1 VRAVAIL
8 TAAGSGAR
16 LGADQP
22 KALVRLAGVP
32 LVVRAADAL
41 VASGVV
47 RRLVVTAPAS
57 DVGTFAELLD
67 DAGLAVPVLVV
78 PGGSTRQA
86 SVAAGLAALAGEDP
100 ATPVLV
106 HDAARPLVPAR
117 MVRRVVG
124 AVAMGRPAVVPALP
138 VADTVKQVADDAG
151 GSRVVGTVDRRD
163 LRAVQ
168 TPQGFTLDVLRRA
181 HAAAAA
187 DADDEAGAATDD
199 AGLVERLGEPVWVV
213 EGHEDAR
220 KITTPRDLALA
231 QHLAEGATGTA
242 WPRTG
247 IGTDVHAFAAPD
259 SGRELWLGGLHWP
272 GEVGLAGHSDADVAA
287 HAAADALLG
296 AAGLGD
302 LGAVFGTADPRWA
315 GASGATLLAE
325 AARLVREAGYVVGNV
340 AVQVIGNR
348 PRVGTRR
355 AEAEAAMSAAC
366 GAPVTVSATTCDGL
380 GFTGRGEGVAAL
392 ATALIVPRA
401 AARGRG

>member
-1 VRAVAIL
+1 MRAVAIL

-32 LVVRAADAL
+32 LVVRAAEAL
-41 VASGVV
+41 VSSGVV
-47 RRLVVTAPAS
+47 RRIVVTAPAP

-67 DAGLAVPVLVV
+67 DAALAVPVLVV
-78 PGGSTRQA
+78 AGGATRQA
-86 SVAAGLAALAGEDP
+86 SVAAGLAALAGEDG

-117 MVRRVVG
+117 VVRRVVG
-124 AVAMGRPAVVPALP
+124 AVGEGRPAVVPALP
-138 VADTVKQVADDAG
+138 VADTVKQVADDVAG
-151 GSRVVGTVDRRD
+151 SLVVGTVDRRA

-168 TPQGFTLDVLRRA
+168 TPQGFRLDVLRRA

-187 DADDEAGAATDD
+187 DAADEAGAATDD

-213 EGHEDAR
+213 EGHEDAM
-220 KITTPRDLALA
+220 KITTSRDLALA
-231 QHLAEGATGTA
+231 EHLAGAPGPA
-242 WPRTG
+242 LLPRTG
-247 IGTDVHAFAAPD
+247 IGTDVHAFAPPGSD
-259 SGRELWLGGLHWP
+259 RELWLGGLLWP

-287 HAAADALLG
+287 HAAADALLA

-302 LGAVFGTADPRWA
+302 LGAVFGTSDPRWA

-325 AARLVREAGYVVGNV
+325 AARLVREAGYAVGNV

-348 PRVGTRR
+348 PRVGSRR
-355 AEAEAAMSAAC
+355 AEAEAALSAAC
-366 GAPVTVSATTCDGL
+366 GAPVTVSATTSDGL

-401 AARGRG
+401 AVPGSG